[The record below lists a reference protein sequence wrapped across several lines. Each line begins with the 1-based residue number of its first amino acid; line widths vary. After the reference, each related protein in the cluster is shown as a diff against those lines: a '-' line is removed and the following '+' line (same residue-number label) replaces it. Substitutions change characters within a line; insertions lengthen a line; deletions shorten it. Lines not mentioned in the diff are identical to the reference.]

1 MVFKQ
6 AVVLAA
12 GEGERLRPFTASK
25 PKVMIRVA
33 NKPILQYVVEA
44 LERNGIRRILF
55 VVGYKKEK
63 IMDYFGDGADF
74 GVEID
79 YVFQEHLL
87 GTGDALKQAEAKTDE
102 RFLVL
107 SGDNV
112 IRPDTLSD
120 SDLLEMTEEDGNAI
134 LIKAHKDI
142 SKCGVVTLKAGM
154 VEDIIEKPRGDISN
168 LVNTGIYAF
177 GKGIFE
183 VMEAELTS
191 ALKTMILHGSSIK
204 ACETRGVWL
213 DAVYPWN
220 ILRLN
225 EIVLRANPT
234 ELEGKIERGVSIDG
248 KVAIGKNSVIRAN
261 SYVKG
266 PVIIGENCDIGPNAC
281 IFPSTSI
288 GNDTAIGAFTEI
300 RNSVLMDSVK
310 IGSFSSIHDSI
321 FDTGSYAEGG
331 FIARSEEADIEIGG
345 EYHIHRVK
353 IGAMVGEYCEI
364 GSNIIA
370 HPGTIIGNRAKIKSM
385 KELSG
390 KIPDGS
396 WVV

>member
-1 MVFKQ
+1 MSFKQ

-25 PKVMIRVA
+25 PKVMIKVA

-44 LERNGIRRILF
+44 LERNGIRRIIF

-63 IMDYFGDGADF
+63 IMDYFENGKAL

-79 YVFQEHLL
+79 YVFQKHLL
-87 GTGDALKQAEAKTDE
+87 GTGDALKQAENKTDE

-112 IRPDTLSD
+112 IGADTIAD
-120 SDLLEMTEEDGNAI
+120 SGLLDVDDNAI
-134 LIKAHKDI
+134 LIKPHKDV
-142 SKCGVVTLKAGM
+142 SKYSVVT
-154 VEDIIEKPRGDISN
+154 VENGWVKDIIANPGEEISN

-177 GKGIFE
+177 NEEIFAFLE
-183 VMEAELTS
+183 DEMTSGLLRMIRQGRRLKAYEA
-191 ALKTMILHGSSIK
+191 HG
-204 ACETRGVWL
+204 AWL
-213 DAVYPWN
+213 DAVYPWD
-220 ILRLN
+220 ILSLN
-225 EIVLRANPT
+225 DIVLRGDHAT
-234 ELEGKIERGVSIDG
+234 IEGRIEPGVTIDGRVSIG
-248 KVAIGKNSVIRAN
+248 KKSVIRAN

-266 PVIIGENCDIGPNAC
+266 PAIIGENCEVGPNAC

-288 GNDTAIGAFTEI
+288 GNDVTIGALTEI
-300 RNSVLMDSVK
+300 KNSVVSNMVK

-321 FDTGSYAEGG
+321 FDTGSYTEGG
-331 FIARSEEADIEIGG
+331 FIARSEEADVEIGN
-345 EYHIHRVK
+345 EHHRVK
-353 IGAMVGEYCEI
+353 VGAMVGEYCEI
-364 GSNIIA
+364 GSNVIA
-370 HPGTIIGNRAKIKSM
+370 YPGTIIGNRCKIKSM

-396 WVV
+396 RVV

>member
-1 MVFKQ
+1 MSFKQ

-25 PKVMIRVA
+25 PKVMIKVA

-44 LERNGIRRILF
+44 LERNGIRRIIF

-63 IMDYFGDGADF
+63 IMDYFEDGKAL
-74 GVEID
+74 GVEIE
-79 YVFQEHLL
+79 YVFQKHLL
-87 GTGDALKQAEAKTDE
+87 GTGDALKQAENKTDE

-112 IRPDTLSD
+112 I
-120 SDLLEMTEEDGNAI
+120 EEDTISDFELLDVSENENAI
-134 LIKAHKDI
+134 LIKAHKDV
-142 SKCGVVTLKAGM
+142 SKYGVVIVKNGLVK
-154 VEDIIEKPRGDISN
+154 DIIEKPSEEISN

-177 GKGIFE
+177 EKEIFE
-183 VMEAELTS
+183 FLEGELTS
-191 ALKTMILHGSSIK
+191 GLLSMIHQGKPVK
-204 ACETRGVWL
+204 ACETHGVWL
-213 DAVYPWN
+213 DAVYPWD
-220 ILRLN
+220 ILSLN
-225 EIVLRANPT
+225 DIVLRENPAKV
-234 ELEGKIERGVSIDG
+234 EGKIEHGVTIDG
-248 KVAIGKNSVIRAN
+248 RVSIGKNSVIRAN

-266 PVIIGENCDIGPNAC
+266 PVIIGENCEIGPNAC

-288 GNDTAIGAFTEI
+288 GNDVTISAFTEI
-300 RNSVLMDSVK
+300 KNSVLTDMVK

-321 FDTGSYAEGG
+321 FDMGSYAEGG

-345 EYHIHRVK
+345 EYHRVK
-353 IGAMVGEYCEI
+353 VGSMVGESCEI
-364 GSNIIA
+364 GSNVIA
-370 HPGTIIGNRAKIKSM
+370 YPGTILGNRCKIKSM

>member
-33 NKPILQYVVEA
+33 NKPILEYVVEA

-87 GTGDALKQAEAKTDE
+87 GTGDALKHARDKTDE

-120 SDLLEMTEEDGNAI
+120 SDLLEMAEKDGNAI
-134 LIKAHKDI
+134 LIKAHKDV
-142 SKCGVVTLKAGM
+142 SKYGVVIVKNGLVA
-154 VEDIIEKPRGDISN
+154 DIIENPIEEISN

-177 GKGIFE
+177 STEIFDD
-183 VMEAELTS
+183 MGAELTS
-191 ALKTMILHGSSIK
+191 TLKSKILQGCRIN
-204 ACETRGVWL
+204 ACETHGDWL
-213 DAVYPWN
+213 DSIYPWN
-220 ILRLN
+220 ILSLN
-225 EIVLRANPT
+225 EIVLMQNPAKV
-234 ELEGKIERGVSIDG
+234 EGKIERGVTIDG
-248 KVAIGKNSVIRAN
+248 EVTIGRNSVIRAN

-266 PVIIGENCDIGPNAC
+266 PVSIGENCDIGPNAC

-300 RNSVLMDSVK
+300 RNSVLMDDVK
-310 IGSFSSIHDSI
+310 IGSFSAIHDSI

-345 EYHIHRVK
+345 EYHVVK

-364 GSNIIA
+364 GSNVIA
-370 HPGTIIGNRAKIKSM
+370 HAGAIIGNRSKIKSM

>member
-1 MVFKQ
+1 MVFEQ

-44 LERNGIRRILF
+44 LEQNGIRRILF

-63 IMDYFGDGADF
+63 IMNYFGDGADF
-74 GVEID
+74 GVNID

-87 GTGDALKQAEAKTDE
+87 GTGDALKHAADKTDE

-112 IRPDTLSD
+112 ILPDTLSD
-120 SDLLEMTEEDGNAI
+120 SDLLNMTEEDGNAI
-134 LIKAHKDI
+134 LIKVHKDV
-142 SKCGVVTLKAGM
+142 SKYGVVLVKNGL
-154 VEDIIEKPRGDISN
+154 VVDIIENPIEEISN

-177 GKGIFE
+177 SIDIFDD
-183 VMEAELTS
+183 MGAELTS
-191 ALKTMILHGSSIK
+191 TLKNKIRQGWRIN
-204 ACETRGVWL
+204 ACETHGDWL
-213 DAVYPWN
+213 DSIYPWN
-220 ILRLN
+220 ILSLN
-225 EIVLRANPT
+225 EIVLMQNPAKV
-234 ELEGKIERGVSIDG
+234 EGKIERGVSIEG
-248 KVAIGKNSVIRAN
+248 KVTICKNSVIRAN

-266 PVIIGENCDIGPNAC
+266 PVSIGENCDIGPNAC

-288 GNDTAIGAFTEI
+288 GNDSVIGAFTEI
-300 RNSVLMDSVK
+300 RNSVLMDGVK
-310 IGSFSSIHDSI
+310 IGSFSTIQDSI
-321 FDTGSYAEGG
+321 LDTGTYMGGG
-331 FIARSEEADIEIGG
+331 FIAPSEEVNIEIGG
-345 EYHIHRVK
+345 EYHVVK

-364 GSNIIA
+364 GSHVIA
-370 HPGTIIGNRAKIKSM
+370 HPGTIIGNRSKIKSM
-385 KELSG
+385 KELNG
-390 KIPDGS
+390 KIPDGC

>member
-44 LERNGIRRILF
+44 LELNGIRRILF

-63 IMDYFGDGADF
+63 IMDYFCDGADF
-74 GVEID
+74 DVEID
-79 YVFQEHLL
+79 YVVQEHLL
-87 GTGDALKQAEAKTDE
+87 GTGDALKQTENKTDE

-112 IRPDTLSD
+112 ILPETLSD
-120 SDLLEMTEEDGNAI
+120 SELLSLTEEDGNAI
-134 LIKAHKDI
+134 LIKAHKDV
-142 SKCGVVTLKAGM
+142 SKFGVVTIKDGM
-154 VEDIIEKPRGDISN
+154 VEDIIDNPSEEISN
-168 LVNTGIYAF
+168 LVNTGIYVF
-177 GKGIFE
+177 KKEIFE
-183 VMEAELTS
+183 FLEAELTS
-191 ALKTMILHGSSIK
+191 TLRSMIIQGRRIK
-204 ACETRGVWL
+204 ACETHEAWL

-220 ILRLN
+220 ILSLN
-225 EIVLRANPT
+225 EIVLRKNPA
-234 ELEGKIERGVSIDG
+234 EVEGKIERGVTIDAQ
-248 KVAIGKNSVIRAN
+248 VSIGKNSVIRAN

-266 PVIIGENCDIGPNAC
+266 PVIIGENCEIGPNAC

-288 GNDTAIGAFTEI
+288 GDDATIGAFTEI
-300 RNSVLMDSVK
+300 KNSVLMDGVK

-331 FIARSEEADIEIGG
+331 FIARSEKADIEIGG
-345 EYHIHRVK
+345 EHHVVK
-353 IGAMVGEYCEI
+353 IGALVGEYCEM
-364 GSNIIA
+364 GSNVIA
-370 HPGTIIGNRAKIKSM
+370 HSGTAIGNRAKIKSM
-385 KELSG
+385 KVLSG

-396 WVV
+396 LVV

>member
-33 NKPILQYVVEA
+33 NKPVLQYVIEA

-55 VVGYKKEK
+55 VVGYKREK

-74 GVEID
+74 DVKID

-87 GTGDALKQAEAKTDE
+87 GTGDALKQAEDKTDE

-120 SDLLEMTEEDGNAI
+120 SDLLSMAEEDGNAI
-134 LIKAHKDI
+134 LIKAHKDV
-142 SKCGVVTLKAGM
+142 SKCSVVTLKAGM
-154 VEDIIEKPRGDISN
+154 VEDIIEKPPSGDISN
-168 LVNTGIYAF
+168 LVNTGIYALR
-177 GKGIFE
+177 KDIFE
-183 VMEAELTS
+183 VIEAELTS
-191 ALKTMILHGSSIK
+191 TLKTMILHGSSIN
-204 ACETRGVWL
+204 ACETHGVWL

-220 ILRLN
+220 ILHLN
-225 EIVLRANPT
+225 EIVLRTNPAKV
-234 ELEGKIERGVSIDG
+234 EGKIERGVTIEG

-288 GNDTAIGAFTEI
+288 GNDTAIGTFTEI
-300 RNSVLMDSVK
+300 VNSVLMDGVK
-310 IGSFSSIHDSI
+310 IGSFSYIRDSI
-321 FDTGSYAEGG
+321 FDTGSHAEGG
-331 FIARSEEADIEIGG
+331 FIARSEEVDIEIGG
-345 EYHIHRVK
+345 EYHIVK

-364 GSNIIA
+364 GNNVIA
-370 HPGTIIGNRAKIKSM
+370 HPGAIIGNRAKIKSM
-385 KELSG
+385 NELSG
-390 KIPDGS
+390 KIPDGC

>member
-1 MVFKQ
+1 MCFKQ

-25 PKVMIRVA
+25 PKVMIKVA

-44 LERNGIRRILF
+44 LERNGIRRIIF

-63 IMDYFGDGADF
+63 IMDYFEDGKAL

-79 YVFQEHLL
+79 YVFQKHLL
-87 GTGDALKQAEAKTDE
+87 GTGDALKQAEDKTDE

-112 IRPDTLSD
+112 IEEDTLSD
-120 SDLLEMTEEDGNAI
+120 SELLGVSENENAI
-134 LIKAHKDI
+134 LIKVHKDV
-142 SKCGVVTLKAGM
+142 SKYGVVLVKNGL
-154 VEDIIEKPRGDISN
+154 VKDIIEKPGEEISN

-177 GKGIFE
+177 EKGIYEFLE
-183 VMEAELTS
+183 EELTS
-191 ALKTMILHGSSIK
+191 GLLSMIRRGKRVK
-204 ACETRGVWL
+204 ACETHGAWL

-220 ILRLN
+220 ILSLN
-225 EIVLRANPT
+225 DIVLKENPAKV
-234 ELEGKIERGVSIDG
+234 EGKIERGVTIDG
-248 KVAIGKNSVIRAN
+248 RVTIGKNSVIRAN

-266 PVIIGENCDIGPNAC
+266 PVIIGENCEIGPNAC

-288 GNDTAIGAFTEI
+288 GTDVTIGAFTEI
-300 RNSVLMDSVK
+300 KNSVLTDMVK
-310 IGSFSSIHDSI
+310 IGSFSSIQDSI
-321 FDTGSYAEGG
+321 FDMGSYAEGG
-331 FIARSEEADIEIGG
+331 FIARSEEAEIEIGG
-345 EYHIHRVK
+345 EHHRVK
-353 IGAMVGEYCEI
+353 VGAMVGECCEM
-364 GSNIIA
+364 GSNVIA
-370 HPGTIIGNRAKIKSM
+370 HPGTIIGNRCRIKSM

-396 WVV
+396 RVV

>member
-1 MVFKQ
+1 M
-6 AVVLAA
+6 
-12 GEGERLRPFTASK
+12 
-25 PKVMIRVA
+25 
-33 NKPILQYVVEA
+33 
-44 LERNGIRRILF
+44 
-55 VVGYKKEK
+55 
-63 IMDYFGDGADF
+63 
-74 GVEID
+74 EID

-87 GTGDALKQAEAKTDE
+87 GTGDALKHARDKTDE

-154 VEDIIEKPRGDISN
+154 VEDIIEKPSGDISN

-177 GKGIFE
+177 GKDIFE
-183 VMEAELTS
+183 VIEAELTS
-191 ALKTMILHGSSIK
+191 TLKTMILRGSRIK
-204 ACETRGVWL
+204 ACETHGVWL

-225 EIVLRANPT
+225 EIVLRKNPAKV
-234 ELEGKIERGVSIDG
+234 EGKIERGVTIDAQ
-248 KVAIGKNSVIRAN
+248 VSIGKNSVIRAN

-288 GNDTAIGAFTEI
+288 ANDTAIGAFTEI
-300 RNSVLMDSVK
+300 RNSVLMGSVK

-331 FIARSEEADIEIGG
+331 FIARSEEANIEIGG
-345 EYHIHRVK
+345 EHHVVK
-353 IGAMVGEYCEI
+353 IGALVGEYCEI
-364 GSNIIA
+364 GSNVIA
-370 HPGTIIGNRAKIKSM
+370 HPGAIIGNRSKIKSM
-385 KELSG
+385 KELTG

>member
-63 IMDYFGDGADF
+63 IMDYFGYGADF

-87 GTGDALKQAEAKTDE
+87 GTGDALKHARAKTDE
-102 RFLVL
+102 QFLVL

-120 SDLLEMTEEDGNAI
+120 SDLLEIAEEDGNAI
-134 LIKAHKDI
+134 LIKAHKDV
-142 SKCGVVTLKAGM
+142 SKYGVVIVKNGLVA
-154 VEDIIEKPRGDISN
+154 DIIEKPIEEISN

-177 GKGIFE
+177 SRNIFE
-183 VMEAELTS
+183 DIGAELIST
-191 ALKTMILHGSSIK
+191 LKSMVLQGCRINAFETHGD
-204 ACETRGVWL
+204 WL
-213 DAVYPWN
+213 DSVYPWN
-220 ILRLN
+220 ILSLN
-225 EIVLRANPT
+225 EIVLMQNPAKV
-234 ELEGKIERGVSIDG
+234 EGKIERGVSIDG
-248 KVAIGKNSVIRAN
+248 EVTIGKNSVIRAN

-266 PVIIGENCDIGPNAC
+266 PVTIGENCDIGPNAC

-288 GNDTAIGAFTEI
+288 GNDAAIGAFTEI
-300 RNSVLMDSVK
+300 RNSVLMDGVK
-310 IGSFSSIHDSI
+310 IGSFSAIHDSI
-321 FDTGSYAEGG
+321 FDTGTYVEGG
-331 FIARSEEADIEIGG
+331 FIARSEEVNIEIGS
-345 EYHIHRVK
+345 EYHVVK

-364 GSNIIA
+364 GSNVIA
-370 HPGTIIGNRAKIKSM
+370 HPGAIIGNRSKIKSM

-390 KIPDGS
+390 KIPDGC

>member
-1 MVFKQ
+1 MGFKQ

-25 PKVMIRVA
+25 PKVMIEVA
-33 NKPILQYVVEA
+33 NKPILRYVIEA
-44 LERNGIRRILF
+44 LERNGIRRIIL

-63 IMDYFGDGADF
+63 IMDYFEDGKAL

-79 YVFQEHLL
+79 YVFQKHLL
-87 GTGDALKQAEAKTDE
+87 GTGDALKQAENKVDE

-112 IRPDTLSD
+112 IDADTISD
-120 SDLLEMTEEDGNAI
+120 SGLLDVGENQNGNAI
-134 LIKAHKDI
+134 LIKAYKDA
-142 SKCGVVTLKAGM
+142 SKYGVVTVGNEM
-154 VEDIIEKPRGDISN
+154 VEDIIEKPSEEISN

-177 GKGIFE
+177 EKGVFRFING
-183 VMEAELTS
+183 ELTS
-191 ALKTMILHGSSIK
+191 GLRSMLHAGNRIK
-204 ACETRGVWL
+204 ACETHGAWL
-213 DAVYPWN
+213 DAVYPWD
-220 ILRLN
+220 ILSLN
-225 EIVLRANPT
+225 DIVLRENPT
-234 ELEGKIERGVSIDG
+234 KVEGKVERGVTIDG
-248 KVAIGKNSVIRAN
+248 RVSIGKNSVLRAN

-288 GNDTAIGAFTEI
+288 GNDVTIGVFTEI
-300 RNSVLMDSVK
+300 KNSVLIDGVK
-310 IGSFSSIHDSI
+310 IGSFSSIQNSI
-321 FDTGSYAEGG
+321 FDGGSYAEGG

-345 EYHIHRVK
+345 EHHRVK
-353 IGAMVGEYCEI
+353 VGAMVGEYCEI
-364 GSNIIA
+364 GSNVIA
-370 HPGTIIGNRAKIKSM
+370 HPGTIIGNRCRINSM

>member
-1 MVFKQ
+1 MCFKQ

-25 PKVMIRVA
+25 PKVMIKVA

-44 LERNGIRRILF
+44 LERNGIRRIIF
-55 VVGYKKEK
+55 IVGYKKEK
-63 IMDYFGDGADF
+63 IMDYFEDGKAL

-79 YVFQEHLL
+79 YVFQKHLL
-87 GTGDALKQAEAKTDE
+87 GTGDALKQAEDKTDE

-112 IRPDTLSD
+112 IEEDTLSD
-120 SDLLEMTEEDGNAI
+120 SELLDVSENENAI
-134 LIKAHKDI
+134 LIKTHKDV
-142 SKCGVVTLKAGM
+142 SKYGVVLVKNGL
-154 VEDIIEKPRGDISN
+154 VKDIIEKPSEEISN

-177 GKGIFE
+177 GEEIYEFLE
-183 VMEAELTS
+183 EELTS
-191 ALKTMILHGSSIK
+191 GLLSMVHQGKRVK
-204 ACETRGVWL
+204 ACETHGAWL
-213 DAVYPWN
+213 DAVYPWD

-225 EIVLRANPT
+225 DIVLSENPAKV
-234 ELEGKIERGVSIDG
+234 EGKIERGVTIDG
-248 KVAIGKNSVIRAN
+248 RVSIGKNSVIRAN

-266 PVIIGENCDIGPNAC
+266 PVIIGENCEIGPNAC

-288 GNDTAIGAFTEI
+288 GTNVTIGAFTEI
-300 RNSVLMDSVK
+300 KNSVLTDMVK
-310 IGSFSSIHDSI
+310 IGSFSSIQDSI
-321 FDTGSYAEGG
+321 FDMGSYAEGG
-331 FIARSEEADIEIGG
+331 FIARSEEAEIEIGG
-345 EYHIHRVK
+345 EHHRVK
-353 IGAMVGEYCEI
+353 VGAMVGEYCEI
-364 GSNIIA
+364 SSNVIA
-370 HPGTIIGNRAKIKSM
+370 HPGTIIGNRCRIKSM

>member
-1 MVFKQ
+1 MGFKQ

-12 GEGERLRPFTASK
+12 GEGERLRPFTTSK
-25 PKVMIRVA
+25 PKVMIKVA

-44 LERNGIRRILF
+44 LERTGIRRILF

-63 IMDYFGDGADF
+63 IMDYFGDGEDF
-74 GVEID
+74 GVEIE
-79 YVFQEHLL
+79 YVFQKHLL
-87 GTGDALKQAEAKTDE
+87 GTGDALKQAENKTDE

-112 IRPDTLSD
+112 IQADTISGE
-120 SDLLEMTEEDGNAI
+120 LLEMCGEEDGNAI
-134 LIKAHKDI
+134 LIKAHKDV
-142 SKCGVVTLKAGM
+142 SKYGVVILMNEM
-154 VEDIIEKPRGDISN
+154 VEDIIEKPSEEISN

-177 GKGIFE
+177 KKEIFGF
-183 VMEAELTS
+183 MEAELTS
-191 ALKTMILHGSSIK
+191 ALRSMIRRGSRIK
-204 ACETRGVWL
+204 ACETQGAWL
-213 DAVYPWN
+213 DAVYPWD

-225 EIVLRANPT
+225 EIVLRENPAKV
-234 ELEGKIERGVSIDG
+234 EGKIERGVTIDG
-248 KVAIGKNSVIRAN
+248 RVSIGKNSVIRAN

-266 PVIIGENCDIGPNAC
+266 PVIIGKNCEIGPNAC

-288 GNDTAIGAFTEI
+288 ENDVAIDAFTEI
-300 RNSVLMDSVK
+300 RNSVLMDGVK

-321 FDTGSYAEGG
+321 FDTGSFAEGG

-345 EYHIHRVK
+345 EHHLVK
-353 IGAMVGEYCEI
+353 VGAMVGEYCEM
-364 GSNIIA
+364 GSNVIA
-370 HPGTIIGNRAKIKSM
+370 HPGTIIGNRCRIKSM

>member
-1 MVFKQ
+1 MGFKQ

-63 IMDYFGDGADF
+63 IMDYFGDGKDF

-79 YVFQEHLL
+79 YVFQKHLL
-87 GTGDALKQAEAKTDE
+87 GTGDAVKQAENKTDD

-112 IRPDTLSD
+112 IQADTISD
-120 SDLLEMTEEDGNAI
+120 SELLAMNGEEDGNAI
-134 LIKAHKDI
+134 LIKAHKDV
-142 SKCGVVTLKAGM
+142 SKYGVVIVKNGM
-154 VEDIIEKPRGDISN
+154 VEDIIEKPGEEISK

-177 GKGIFE
+177 KKEIFE
-183 VMEAELTS
+183 FMEAELTS
-191 ALKTMILHGSSIK
+191 ALRSMIRQGERIK
-204 ACETRGVWL
+204 ACETYGAWL
-213 DAVYPWN
+213 DAVYPWD

-225 EIVLRANPT
+225 EIVLKENPAKV
-234 ELEGKIERGVSIDG
+234 EGKIERGVTIDG
-248 KVAIGKNSVIRAN
+248 KVSIGKNSVIRAN

-266 PVIIGENCDIGPNAC
+266 PVIIGENCEIGPNAC
-281 IFPSTSI
+281 IFSSTSI
-288 GNDTAIGAFTEI
+288 GNDAAIGAFTEI
-300 RNSVLMDSVK
+300 RDSVLMNGVK
-310 IGSFSSIHDSI
+310 IGSFSSIQDSI
-321 FDTGSYAEGG
+321 FDTGSFAEGG
-331 FIARSEEADIEIGG
+331 FIARSEETEIEIGG
-345 EYHIHRVK
+345 EHRLVK
-353 IGAMVGEYCEI
+353 IGAMVGEHCEI
-364 GSNIIA
+364 GNTVIA
-370 HPGTIIGNRAKIKSM
+370 HSGTIIGNRCRIKSM

-390 KIPDGS
+390 KMPDGS
-396 WVV
+396 RVV